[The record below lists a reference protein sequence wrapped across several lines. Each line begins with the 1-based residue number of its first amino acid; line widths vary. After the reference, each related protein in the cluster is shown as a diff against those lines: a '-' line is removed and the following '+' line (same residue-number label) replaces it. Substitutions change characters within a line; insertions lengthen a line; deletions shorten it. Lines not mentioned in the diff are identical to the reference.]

1 MFWAFLIKPSVSQ
14 EDQFEFEGDFAIEAD
29 VAILGDDNDGT
40 IIIHGQELEVEED
53 SLEIADMV
61 GFSVGFSEHAPV
73 CTLFG
78 EFLLT
83 LPRLQDTGD
92 SYPVLGLEYD
102 APNRFVLVS
111 YAAPASDHSVRLSG
125 RFSGEMETVEDG
137 LYRDSYVDTSTGEA
151 RSLAATQFATD
162 GARKAFPC
170 LDEPDLKATF
180 KVRMPFTC
188 FQ

>member
-1 MFWAFLIKPSVSQ
+1 MRPFALFLENSCSP
-14 EDQFEFEGDFAIEAD
+14 
-29 VAILGDDNDGT
+29 
-40 IIIHGQELEVEED
+40 
-53 SLEIADMV
+53 
-61 GFSVGFSEHAPV
+61 
-73 CTLFG
+73 
-78 EFLLT
+78 LT
-83 LPRLQDTGD
+83 RLQDTGD

-125 RFSGEMETVEDG
+125 RFSGEMETIEDG

-180 KVRMPFTC
+180 KVRMFFTC